1 MTRMVYPFTAI
12 VDQEGM
18 KKALILTVID
28 PTIGGILIRGQRG
41 TAKSTA
47 VRALAQL
54 LPSIEVVRGC
64 PFNCHPSDPRLMC
77 DECRARFRETG
88 EPLPSVTQKMRV
100 VELPIGATEDR
111 VIGTL
116 DMEAALRTGR
126 RAFEPGILA
135 EVHRGFLYVDEINLL
150 PDHLVD
156 ILLDAAAM
164 GVNYVEREGISF
176 SHPSRFVLVGTMNPE
191 EGELRPQLM
200 DRFGLCVEV
209 RGIEDVTTRQEVVTR
224 RLAYD
229 RDPEAFVAQWRPRD
243 EKLGQAISKAQ
254 RAVASIALT
263 PEALAA
269 ISQICSDLKIDG
281 HRGDITMAKAAAALA
296 AYYGHQ
302 RVRDE
307 DVREAAILVL
317 PHRIRRSLMDDEAS
331 FSIEAVDQSIEKAR
345 KTAPVAEIAPP
356 FEKKKTSK
364 PPEGNAEHLTVRVH
378 GISEATYDLT
388 FPEVKARGPRQAP
401 SGRSVKAPAPFEGA
415 YVRSVL
421 PRGKPKD
428 VALDATM
435 RTAALSRAR
444 RGQAGGRRMVIR
456 PDDIRVKWREKKAG
470 RCILFVVDASGSMG
484 VQAQM
489 RETKAAIISLLNRA
503 YKNRDR
509 VGLIVFQGVKARL
522 VLPPTGSIDLA
533 RRHLK
538 TIPTGGKTPLAAGL
552 ALGLATLK
560 TERLK
565 HPDEEALMVV
575 VSDGRANVPLNGGD
589 PLDDAVKVAREIR
602 KSPADV
608 MFLDTEID
616 PCAFGYGWELARI
629 MKATYIPLGQ
639 LDAGRLV
646 SLVA

>member
-1 MTRMVYPFTAI
+1 MRTVYPFSAI

-28 PTIGGILIRGQRG
+28 PTLGGVLIRGQRG

-54 LPSIEVVRGC
+54 LPSIEVVKGC

-77 DECRARFRETG
+77 DDCREKFRERG
-88 EPLPSVTQKMRV
+88 EPLPSVSQKMRV

-116 DMEAALRTGR
+116 DMEVALQKGR

-191 EGELRPQLM
+191 EGDLRPQLM

-209 RGIEDVTTRQEVVTR
+209 RGIENPGERREVVVR

-229 RDPEAFVAQWRPRD
+229 RDPEGFLQRWRSND
-243 EKLGQAISKAQ
+243 ERLGQAISRAQ
-254 RAVASIALT
+254 QAVSAIDLPAEILS
-263 PEALAA
+263 A

-281 HRGDITMAKAAAALA
+281 HRGDITMAKAAVALT
-296 AYYGHQ
+296 AYYGHK
-302 RVRDE
+302 RVRE
-307 DVREAAILVL
+307 QEVREAAALVL
-317 PHRIRRSLMDDEAS
+317 PHRIRRSLMDEEVA
-331 FSIEAVDQSIEKAR
+331 FSLESVDQSIEKA
-345 KTAPVAEIAPP
+345 KTLAPFAEALPP
-356 FEKKKTSK
+356 SEKKKSLK
-364 PPEGNAEHLTVRVH
+364 HKGLDPSLTVRVH
-378 GISEATYDLT
+378 EIGNTVYDLT
-388 FPEVKARGPRQAP
+388 FPKVKGRHLHPAP
-401 SGRSVKAPAPFEGA
+401 MGRSYQAMVPFEGA
-415 YVRSVL
+415 YVRSVM
-421 PRGKPKD
+421 PHGKPRD
-428 VALDATM
+428 IALDATM
-435 RTAALSRAR
+435 RTAALAR
-444 RGQAGGRRMVIR
+444 TRREKGLGQVLRIH
-456 PDDIRVKWREKKAG
+456 PDDIRVKWRQRKSG

-489 RETKAAIISLLNRA
+489 RETKAAILSLLNRA
-503 YKNRDR
+503 YQNRDR
-509 VGLIVFQGVKARL
+509 VGLVVFHGVRARL
-522 VLPPTGSIDLA
+522 ALPPTGSVDLA
-533 RRHLK
+533 RGHLK

-552 ALGLATLK
+552 ALGLATLRA
-560 TERLK
+560 ERLK
-565 HPDEEALMVV
+565 HPGEETLMVV
-575 VSDGRANVPLNGGD
+575 VSDGRANVALNGSD
-589 PLDDAVKVAREIR
+589 AIDDAVQVAKEIE
-602 KSPADV
+602 KFPTDV

-616 PCAFGYGWELARI
+616 PCAFGYGWDLAKI
-629 MKATYIPLGQ
+629 MKATYVSIGQ
-639 LDAGRLV
+639 LDARRLV
-646 SLVA
+646 SLIM

>member
-1 MTRMVYPFTAI
+1 MRTVYPFSAI

-41 TAKSTA
+41 TAKSTS

-54 LPSIEVVRGC
+54 LPSIEVVKGC

-77 DECRARFRETG
+77 DDCRERFKESHT
-88 EPLPSVTQKMRV
+88 PLPSISQKMRV

-116 DMEAALRTGR
+116 DMETALQTGQR
-126 RAFEPGILA
+126 SFEPGILA

-209 RGIEDVTTRQEVVTR
+209 KGIEDPIVRQGVVVR

-229 RDPEAFVAQWRPRD
+229 RDPDTFLEQWQPQD
-243 EKLGQAISKAQ
+243 ERLGQAISRAQ
-254 RAVASIALT
+254 QSVSSIELS
-263 PEALAA
+263 PEALSA

-281 HRGDITMAKAAAALA
+281 HRGDITMAKAAVALS
-296 AYYGHQ
+296 AYYGHK
-302 RVRDE
+302 RVRE
-307 DVREAAILVL
+307 QDVREAAALVL

-331 FSIEAVDQSIEKAR
+331 FSVEAVDQSIEKA
-345 KTAPVAEIAPP
+345 KKSAPFAEIAPP
-356 FEKKKTSK
+356 SEKKKTSLNPRENGDK
-364 PPEGNAEHLTVRVH
+364 VTTRVYAI
-378 GISEATYDLT
+378 GEASYDLT
-388 FPEVKARGPRQAP
+388 FPEVKAHGPRQAP

-415 YVRSVL
+415 YVRSIL

-428 VALDATM
+428 IALDATM
-435 RTAALSRAR
+435 RTAALFQSRR
-444 RGQAGGRRMVIR
+444 REKDGVSLVIR
-456 PDDIRVKWREKKAG
+456 PTDIRVKWRQKKSG

-489 RETKAAIISLLNRA
+489 RETKAAILSLLTRA
-503 YKNRDR
+503 YQGRDR
-509 VGLIVFQGVKARL
+509 VGLIVFQGTQARL
-522 VLPPTGSIDLA
+522 LLPPTVSVDLA
-533 RRHLK
+533 RRYLK
-538 TIPTGGKTPLAAGL
+538 TIPTGGKTPLTFGL

-560 TERLK
+560 TEHLK
-565 HPDEEALMVV
+565 HPDEEALMVI
-575 VSDGRANVPLNGGD
+575 VSDGRANVAFNGGD
-589 PLDDAVKVAREIR
+589 PLDDAVKVARQI
-602 KSPADV
+602 KKAPVNV

-616 PCAFGYGWELARI
+616 PCAFGYGWDLAKI
-629 MKATYIPLGQ
+629 MKATYLPLEQ
-639 LDAGRLV
+639 LDARRLV
-646 SLVA
+646 SLIT